1 VSEAIARVGMLK
13 TSTKAKAAES
23 KKRMVPHINCHH
35 SQEI

>member
-1 VSEAIARVGMLK
+1 MGMLK
-13 TSTKAKAAES
+13 TSTKAKTADS